1 MAGQEDKAQ
10 ATTHSCSHRH
20 GTGLAAWQIQRV
32 ARELSL
38 DRTGQDR
45 TKDCTGQDTTQ
56 NKTDGGNKTK

>member
-38 DRTGQDR
+38 DRTGMDR
-45 TKDCTGQDTTQ
+45 TGQDKRLHRTRH
-56 NKTDGGNKTK
+56 NTKQDRWW